1 MAWDPDQYLFFSA
14 ERGLPFRHLL
24 AALHH
29 LEPAS
34 VVDLGCGPGGLTAT
48 LLERWPKA
56 KIIGVDTSPEMI
68 AHARRREIPGRLT
81 FEIGEASTW
90 RSGHPV
96 DLLLS
101 NACFHWIGDHRAL
114 FDHLL
119 PQLAA
124 GGTLAFQVPANHD
137 APSHILLRDLCSS
150 ERWRDRLDG
159 HPRTGV
165 RDSSWYLEELGGRGL
180 AVTVWQTTYH
190 HLLEGDDPV
199 LEWVKGTTLRPVLER
214 LSKDDQV
221 DFLADYGRRLSGAY
235 PSTDGR
241 TNFPFS
247 RSFVVASM
255 RFEINRSSLTIPR
268 NRRSRNRT
276 RRWCM

>member
-1 MAWDPDQYLFFSA
+1 MTWDPDQYLCFSE

-24 AALHH
+24 AAVNH

-34 VVDLGCGPGGLTAT
+34 IVDLGCGPGGLTAT
-48 LLERWPKA
+48 LLERWPRA
-56 KIIGVDTSPEMI
+56 HIAGIDASDEMI
-68 AHARRREIPGRLT
+68 AHAQRRAVPGRLE
-81 FEIGEASTW
+81 FERGDVRSW
-90 RSGHPV
+90 RARQPV

-101 NACFHWIGDHRAL
+101 NACLHWIADHHEL

-119 PQLAA
+119 PQLAG

-137 APSHILLRDLCSS
+137 APSHTMLRDLCSS
-150 ERWRDRLDG
+150 ERWRDQLDG

-165 RDSSWYLEELGGRGL
+165 RDASWYLEELRGRGL
-180 AVTVWQTTYH
+180 AVTAWQTTYH
-190 HLLEGDDPV
+190 HVLEGDDPV

-221 DFLADYGRRLSGAY
+221 DFLADYGWRLNGAY
-235 PSTDGR
+235 PSADGQ
-241 TNFPFS
+241 THFPFS

-255 RFEINRSSLTIPR
+255 
-268 NRRSRNRT
+268 
-276 RRWCM
+276 